1 MKNLSPGDGAR
12 VRWAPRA
19 LQSGPVPA
27 PKPKARSSWSG
38 VCRSPSWFPLLFR
51 GGGRVVMRISTPSP
65 PGTGLTQAG
74 ASRGLPRK
82 GPLPAAPPAHQRVR
96 CGRTLEP
103 SGPSAPDSAP
113 DSAQSSP
120 LPGTPSWAW
129 GEGWERTVWSRGPGA
144 RTLPK
149 LPAGHRGSA
158 RAGCLLGQA
167 ACPPG
172 PSTLVPGSCPIRELS

>member
-1 MKNLSPGDGAR
+1 MGRGFGGRRGLCSLAPSQPPSPRRGALGLASA
-12 VRWAPRA
+12 APPPGSPSSSGAVGGWSCASPRPA
-19 LQSGPVPA
+19 LQGRGSH
-27 PKPKARSSWSG
+27 RLE
-38 VCRSPSWFPLLFR
+38 PLE
-51 GGGRVVMRISTPSP
+51 GYPGR
-65 PGTGLTQAG
+65 A
-74 ASRGLPRK
+74 
-82 GPLPAAPPAHQRVR
+82 PLPAAPPAHQRVR
-96 CGRTLEP
+96 CGWTLEP
-103 SGPSAPDSAP
+103 SGPGAPDSAP